1 MASLEKVG
9 RYEIKGELGR
19 GGMATVYRGYD
30 PMFEREV
37 AVKLM
42 PREFL
47 HDPQFRIRFEREA
60 KTIALLEH
68 PAILP
73 VYDVGEH
80 EGQPFF
86 VMKLMSGKSLGDKL
100 KDGPLSIEEASAIM
114 KRIASGLDEAHAKGI
129 VHRDLKP
136 GNILFDT
143 RGEAYVADFGIAKV
157 MQGTQGNM
165 TGSGIIGT
173 PSYMSPEQARGEK
186 DIDGRS
192 DVYALGTIL
201 FEMLSGSLPFEADTP
216 IGVAMKHITEP
227 VPHILE
233 KNPDL
238 PESVQGVIAQAM
250 AKDRHERYAMPSQM
264 AAALEAVARGE
275 SVPQFDAATAAWKPD
290 GVDRT
295 VARQPKTR
303 LSNVSPTVA
312 AKAGETLAGR
322 GAAATAPTSGGVNP
336 GLVLVLIGVPA
347 ILVFIIGAI
356 LVGGS
361 MISGGNT
368 AQTATAAF
376 ILNQTQAANE
386 KLTAVAQLQSQITAT
401 AIATQQAQLSSTQQ
415 SLAATGTAQAAAAQG
430 TAQAQR
436 NATATAQIQATTS
449 FAATATA
456 QAGVNNPK
464 VAFVNANDLW
474 VVNVD
479 GSNLKQ
485 LTKDGA
491 QKIQL
496 RWLSDGRTITFIS
509 GKCVRSADY
518 VTGQVKDLVCFSFAE
533 LVEGF
538 EVSPDG
544 RYFGVAVD
552 RILYIGDYDPPR
564 LAQATSRLRI
574 EQMASCLKFENSP
587 VKQIRWGRENKQVAL
602 LALAPLAGKQADYVM
617 LFNLNCGQPLN
628 QLKDSFPGTRFTLP
642 GFDQLPQLSSYG
654 WDAESY
660 FALNNNVRNDG
671 YGDLYLYNSSNFR
684 PPTKINPLEVCCYR
698 DTSWNNDGKA
708 MTFAF
713 QDIRD
718 GAQSR
723 ARIYYIQFASLG
735 TGAQYKPIPL
745 PETFFATASE
755 KPFPAISPTR

>member
-1 MASLEKVG
+1 MPSLEKVG

-73 VYDVGEH
+73 VYDVGEN

-100 KDGPLSIEEASAIM
+100 MDGPLSLEETAAIM
-114 KRIASGLDEAHAKGI
+114 NRIAAGLDEAHAKGI
-129 VHRDLKP
+129 IHRDLKP

-143 RGEAYVADFGIAKV
+143 RGDAYVSDFGIAKV
-157 MQGTQGNM
+157 MQATQGNM

-192 DVYALGTIL
+192 DVYSLGTIL
-201 FEMLSGSLPFEADTP
+201 YEMLSGSLPFEADTP

-227 VPHILE
+227 VPRILDR
-233 KNPDL
+233 NPNL
-238 PESVQGVIAQAM
+238 PEGIQEVLATAM
-250 AKDRHERYAMPSQM
+250 AKKRNERYAMPSQL
-264 AAALEAVARGE
+264 ASALGAVARGE
-275 SVPQFDAATAAWKPD
+275 SVPHFDAATAAWIH
-290 GVDRT
+290 GEVDRT
-295 VARQPKTR
+295 VARQAKTR
-303 LSNVSPTVA
+303 LSKVSPTVA
-312 AKAGETLAGR
+312 GKAGETLAGR
-322 GAAATAPTSGGVNP
+322 GAAAAPTTSGINP
-336 GLVLVLIGVPA
+336 FLVLVLIGVPA
-347 ILVFIIGAI
+347 ILVFIVGAI

-361 MISGGNT
+361 MIGGSNT
-368 AQTATAAF
+368 SQTATAAF
-376 ILNQTQAANE
+376 VLNQTQAANE

-415 SLAATGTAQAAAAQG
+415 ALAATGTAQAAALQG

-436 NATATAQIQATTS
+436 NMTATAQIQATTS

-474 VVNVD
+474 AVDVD

-485 LTKDGA
+485 MTKDGA
-491 QKIQL
+491 QKIQV

-509 GKCVRSADY
+509 GKCVRAADY

-544 RYFGVAVD
+544 RYFGVSVD
-552 RILYIGDYDPPR
+552 RILYIGDFDPPR
-564 LAQATSRLRI
+564 LALATSRLRI

-642 GFDQLPQLSSYG
+642 GFDQLPQLSSYA
-654 WDAESY
+654 WDSESY

-698 DTSWNNDGKA
+698 DTSWNNDSKA

-723 ARIYYIQFASLG
+723 AKIYYIQFASLG

-745 PETFFATASE
+745 PDTFFATATE

>member
-1 MASLEKVG
+1 
-9 RYEIKGELGR
+9 
-19 GGMATVYRGYD
+19 
-30 PMFEREV
+30 
-37 AVKLM
+37 
-42 PREFL
+42 
-47 HDPQFRIRFEREA
+47 
-60 KTIALLEH
+60 
-68 PAILP
+68 
-73 VYDVGEH
+73 
-80 EGQPFF
+80 
-86 VMKLMSGKSLGDKL
+86 
-100 KDGPLSIEEASAIM
+100 M
-114 KRIASGLDEAHAKGI
+114 KRIAAGLDEAHAKGI

-143 RGEAYVADFGIAKV
+143 RGDAYVADFGIAKV
-157 MQGTQGNM
+157 MQGTQSNM

-192 DVYALGTIL
+192 DVYSLGTIL
-201 FEMLSGSLPFEADTP
+201 YEMLSGSLPFEADTP

-227 VPHILE
+227 VPRILD
-233 KNPDL
+233 KNPNL
-238 PESVQGVIAQAM
+238 PEGVQEVLAAAM
-250 AKDRHERYAMPSQM
+250 AKHRNERYAMQM
-264 AAALEAVARGE
+264 ATALEAVVRGE
-275 SVPQFDAATAAWKPD
+275 SVSPFDPASATAAWKPD
-290 GVDRT
+290 GIDQT

-322 GAAATAPTSGGVNP
+322 GASAAPTTSGINP
-336 GLVLVLIGVPA
+336 VLVLVLIGVPA
-347 ILVFIIGAI
+347 ILVFIVGAI
-356 LVGGS
+356 LVGS
-361 MISGGNT
+361 TMIGGGNT
-368 AQTATAAF
+368 SQTATAAF
-376 ILNQTQAANE
+376 VLNQTQAANE

-415 SLAATGTAQAAAAQG
+415 SLAATGTAQAGAAQG

-464 VAFVNANDLW
+464 VAFVNASDLW
-474 VVNVD
+474 VVDVD

-491 QKIQL
+491 QKIQV

-509 GKCVRSADY
+509 GKCVRAADY

-544 RYFGVAVD
+544 RYFGVSVD

-574 EQMASCLKFENSP
+574 DQMAACLKFDNSP

-642 GFDQLPQLSSYG
+642 GFDQLPQLSNYS
-654 WDAESY
+654 WDGETY

-671 YGDLYLYNSSNFR
+671 YGDLYLYNSSTFR

-745 PETFFATASE
+745 PETFFATATE

>member
-1 MASLEKVG
+1 MASLDKVG

-86 VMKLMSGKSLGDKL
+86 VMKLMSGKSLADKL
-100 KDGPLSIEEASAIM
+100 KDGPLSVEEASTIM
-114 KRIASGLDEAHAKGI
+114 KRIAAGLDEAHAKGI

-143 RGEAYVADFGIAKV
+143 RGEAYVSDFGIAKV
-157 MQGTQGNM
+157 MQATQGNM

-192 DVYALGTIL
+192 DVYSLGTIL
-201 FEMLSGSLPFEADTP
+201 FEMLTGSLPFEADTP
-216 IGVAMKHITEP
+216 IGVAMKHLTEP
-227 VPHILE
+227 VPRILD
-233 KNPDL
+233 KNPNL
-238 PESVQGVIAQAM
+238 PENVQDVIARAM
-250 AKDRHERYAMPSQM
+250 AKERDERFAMPSQL
-264 AAALEAVARGE
+264 AAALEAVAHGE
-275 SVPQFDAATAAWKPD
+275 SIPQFEAAIGKHD
-290 GVDRT
+290 GIDRT
-295 VARQPKTR
+295 IARQPKTR
-303 LSNVSPTVA
+303 LGGVGSPTVA
-312 AKAGETLAGR
+312 AKAGETVAGR
-322 GAAATAPTSGGVNP
+322 GTVAAPVSGGGINR

-347 ILVFIIGAI
+347 ILVFIVGAI

-361 MISGGNT
+361 IIGGGNT

-376 ILNQTQAANE
+376 ALGQTQAANE
-386 KLTAVAQLQSQITAT
+386 KLTAVAQIQSQITAT

-415 SLAATGTAQAAAAQG
+415 SLAATGTAQAGAAQG
-430 TAQAQR
+430 TAQAQQ

-474 VVNVD
+474 VVDVD

-491 QKIQL
+491 QKIQV

-552 RILYIGDYDPPR
+552 RILYIGDFDPPR

-574 EQMASCLKFENSP
+574 EQMASCLKFDNSP

-642 GFDQLPQLSSYG
+642 GFDQLPQLSSYA

-698 DTSWNNDGKA
+698 DTAWNNDGKA

-723 ARIYYIQFASLG
+723 AKIYYIQFASLG

-745 PETFFATASE
+745 PETFFATAAE

>member
-1 MASLEKVG
+1 MTSLDKVG

-86 VMKLMSGKSLGDKL
+86 VMKLMSGKSLADKL
-100 KDGPLSIEEASAIM
+100 KEGPISLEETAAIM
-114 KRIASGLDEAHAKGI
+114 KRITAALDEAHAKGI

-136 GNILFDT
+136 GNILFDV
-143 RGEAYVADFGIAKV
+143 RGDAYVSDFGIAKV
-157 MQGTQGNM
+157 MQGTQSNM

-227 VPHILE
+227 VPRILD

-238 PESVQGVIAQAM
+238 PESVQEVIARAM
-250 AKDRHERYAMPSQM
+250 AKDRDERYAMPSQM
-264 AAALEAVARGE
+264 GIALEAVVRGE
-275 SVPQFDAATAAWKPD
+275 SLPQFDPSTAAGQPD
-290 GVDRT
+290 GRT
-295 VARQPKTR
+295 IARQPKTR
-303 LSNVSPTVA
+303 LSGGSPTIA
-312 AKAGETLAGR
+312 AKAGETVAGR
-322 GAAATAPTSGGVNP
+322 GTTGTGSGGVNL

-356 LVGGS
+356 LVGSS
-361 MISGGNT
+361 MIGGGNT
-368 AQTATAAF
+368 SQTATAAF
-376 ILNQTQAANE
+376 VLNQTRTANE

-415 SLAATGTAQAAAAQG
+415 ALAATGTAQAGAAQG
-430 TAQAQR
+430 TAQAQK
-436 NATATAQIQATTS
+436 NATATAQSQATTS
-449 FAATATA
+449 FAATATT
-456 QAGVNNPK
+456 QAGANNPK
-464 VAFVNANDLW
+464 VAFVNASDLW
-474 VVNVD
+474 VVDVD

-491 QKIQL
+491 QKIQV

-518 VTGQVKDLVCFSFAE
+518 FTGQVKDLVCFSFAE

-564 LAQATSRLRI
+564 LAQATSRLKI
-574 EQMASCLKFENSP
+574 EQMAACLKFDNSP
-587 VKQIRWGRENKQVAL
+587 VKQIRWGRENKQIAL

-642 GFDQLPQLSSYG
+642 GFDQLPQLSSYS
-654 WDAESY
+654 WDSDSY
-660 FALNNNVRNDG
+660 FALNTNVRNDG
-671 YGDLYLYNSSNFR
+671 YGDLYLYNASTFR
-684 PPTKINPLEVCCYR
+684 PPTKINPLDVCCYR
-698 DTSWNNDGKA
+698 DTAWNNDGKA

-723 ARIYYIQFASLG
+723 AQIFYIQFASLG
-735 TGAQYKPIPL
+735 TGAAYKPIPL
-745 PETFFATASE
+745 PGTFFAAASE

>member
-1 MASLEKVG
+1 M
-9 RYEIKGELGR
+9 
-19 GGMATVYRGYD
+19 T
-30 PMFEREV
+30 
-37 AVKLM
+37 
-42 PREFL
+42 
-47 HDPQFRIRFEREA
+47 
-60 KTIALLEH
+60 
-68 PAILP
+68 
-73 VYDVGEH
+73 
-80 EGQPFF
+80 
-86 VMKLMSGKSLGDKL
+86 
-100 KDGPLSIEEASAIM
+100 
-114 KRIASGLDEAHAKGI
+114 RIAAGLDEAHAKGI
-129 VHRDLKP
+129 IHRDLKP
-136 GNILFDT
+136 GNVLFDT
-143 RGEAYVADFGIAKV
+143 RGEAYVSDFGIAKV

-173 PSYMSPEQARGEK
+173 PSYMSPEQARGER

-192 DVYALGTIL
+192 DVYSLGIIL
-201 FEMLSGSLPFEADTP
+201 FEMLTGSLPFEADTP
-216 IGVAMKHITEP
+216 IGVAMKHLTEP
-227 VPHILE
+227 VPRILD

-238 PESVQGVIAQAM
+238 PEDVQHVIASAM
-250 AKDRHERYAMPSQM
+250 AKDRDERFAMPSQL

-275 SVPQFDAATAAWKPD
+275 SLPQFDSASATAAWKPD
-290 GVDRT
+290 GAGRT
-295 VARQPKTR
+295 IARQPKTR
-303 LSNVSPTVA
+303 LSTGSPTVA
-312 AKAGETLAGR
+312 ARAGETVAGR
-322 GAAATAPTSGGVNP
+322 SAVTPPAAGGINR

-347 ILVFIIGAI
+347 ILVFVIGAI
-356 LVGGS
+356 LVGGG
-361 MISGGNT
+361 ILAGGNT

-376 ILNQTQAANE
+376 VLGQTQAANE

-415 SLAATGTAQAAAAQG
+415 ALAATGTAQAGAAQG
-430 TAQAQR
+430 TAQAQQ
-436 NATATAQIQATTS
+436 NATATAQAQATAA
-449 FAATATA
+449 FAATATVRA
-456 QAGVNNPK
+456 RSSNPK

-474 VVNVD
+474 VVDVD

-491 QKIQL
+491 QKIQV

-509 GKCVRSADY
+509 GKCVRAADY
-518 VTGQVKDLVCFSFAE
+518 ITGEVKDLVCFSFAE

-552 RILYIGDYDPPR
+552 RILYIGDFDPPR

-574 EQMASCLKFENSP
+574 EQMASCLKFDNSP

-617 LFNLNCGQPLN
+617 LFNLNCNQPLN
-628 QLKDSFPGTRFTLP
+628 QLKDSFPGTRFTMP

-654 WDAESY
+654 WDGESY

-723 ARIYYIQFASLG
+723 ARIYYISFASLG